1 MGPQN
6 GNLSRRSKLRNTP
19 QLDSNGCYRKDLPKY
34 MRFDHASSS
43 HHYHQGTR
51 ENGDYQLIK
60 QQLGRS
66 PHSDLQFRQ
75 WGISLIARMTPQF
88 HRILS
93 TSQNG
98 CGNSMQTSWI
108 MLPIGLWPHTDPVLT
123 LQLIS
128 SQE

>member
-43 HHYHQGTR
+43 HHFHQDTR
-51 ENGDYQLIK
+51 ENSNYKSIK
-60 QQLGRS
+60 QQLGQN
-66 PHSDLQFRQ
+66 PHSDLQSRQ
-75 WGISLIARMTPQF
+75 WGISLIVRMTPQS
-88 HRILS
+88 HWILL

-98 CGNSMQTSWI
+98 CGNSMQTS
-108 MLPIGLWPHTDPVLT
+108 
-123 LQLIS
+123 
-128 SQE
+128 